1 MSDTKNNFR
10 ELKGLLKLK
19 RHEIPPPGYF
29 NQFSGDVVSRIRAG
43 ESDNQGFMER
53 VRSEWPFLANVM
65 GLFAIRP
72 GLIGGLATSACL
84 LLVVSVLWADRSES
98 SSTDGTAGIAQAQ
111 TAQSVP
117 DANPTFVA
125 QAAPLAP
132 PDAGI
137 SISTNP
143 MGSLQPAATL
153 FGSQQNPLFQQAAF
167 MSVSRQ

>member
-1 MSDTKNNFR
+1 MSDTNNNFK

-29 NQFSGDVVSRIRAG
+29 NQFSSDVILRIRAG
-43 ESDNQGFMER
+43 ECGGQNFMER
-53 VRSEWPFLANVM
+53 VRSDWPFLANVM
-65 GLFAIRP
+65 GLFALRP

-98 SSTDGTAGIAQAQ
+98 SPADGSAAMAQVQ
-111 TAQSVP
+111 TAPSVP
-117 DANPTFVA
+117 DTNPTLVA
-125 QAAPLAP
+125 QATSLGP

-143 MGSLQPAATL
+143 VASLQPVATL